1 MLQVRETHVEQ
12 ARLPVK
18 DIHTYISFSAKS
30 ANGVE
35 LVLQRQYQG
44 TPEELLAVMDRKS
57 IRSMVNLIGG
67 ALVSPDSRNCSFII
81 PNVQHNLTIR
91 PEDKGPFFWWKTA
104 PGVYALEIDW
114 MRSVTQRGSWA

>member
-1 MLQVRETHVEQ
+1 
-12 ARLPVK
+12 
-18 DIHTYISFSAKS
+18 
-30 ANGVE
+30 VE
-35 LVLQRQYQG
+35 LVPQRQYQG

-81 PNVQHNLTIR
+81 PNAQHNLTIR

-104 PGVYALEIDW
+104 PGVFVPVLFPPPFATVREPGSSANDFEYAMSLPFLSDEGLE
-114 MRSVTQRGSWA
+114 VY